1 MSVPRSTVLRAMTRG
16 AMLVAVASLG
26 AGCISLFP
34 KADPAQ
40 LYRFGATT
48 PQLQEIPSGE
58 PGFGVLLMATGF
70 DRAAAGDRILTVTG
84 TQAAY
89 IKDARWVTSSVALF
103 DSALQRAFDADQGP
117 ARLVDRAEIAR
128 IDYVLKL
135 DVRTF
140 EARYDHGQA
149 AAPTIVVEVHAALD
163 RTQDRIRRGRPQL
176 QGFRHCQR
184 QSRGRHR
191 RGVRPS
197 RRRGPGRVGGMGQ
210 CAGRRL
216 SRAVP
221 DKLTASWQ
229 RAVSC
234 HAPVQSSST
243 TMTVICVMVPSVAPA
258 VGSSMTTSKSS
269 VDSLTASE
277 TIGMRSV
284 LLVSPGPID
293 SRTVPRAA

>member
-1 MSVPRSTVLRAMTRG
+1 MIFAPRTVVVKSVNRG
-16 AMLVAVASLG
+16 AMLVAAASLL

-34 KADPAQ
+34 KTEPAQ

-48 PQLQEIPSGE
+48 PQVQETASGE
-58 PGFGVLLMATGF
+58 PGFGVLLTATGF

-149 AAPTIVVEVHAALD
+149 VTPTIVVDVHAALD
-163 RTQDRIRRGRPQL
+163 RTQDRTVVGDRS
-176 QGFRHCQR
+176 FKA
-184 QSRGRHR
+184 S
-191 RGVRPS
+191 VTAS
-197 RRRGPGRVGGMGQ
+197 DNRVGAIAEAFDQ
-210 CAGRRL
+210 
-216 SRAVP
+216 AV
-221 DKLTASWQ
+221 A
-229 RAVSC
+229 
-234 HAPVQSSST
+234 
-243 TMTVICVMVPSVAPA
+243 
-258 VGSSMTTSKSS
+258 
-269 VDSLTASE
+269 E
-277 TIGMRSV
+277 V
-284 LLVSPGPID
+284 LGELIAWVNARGEG
-293 SRTVPRAA
+293 